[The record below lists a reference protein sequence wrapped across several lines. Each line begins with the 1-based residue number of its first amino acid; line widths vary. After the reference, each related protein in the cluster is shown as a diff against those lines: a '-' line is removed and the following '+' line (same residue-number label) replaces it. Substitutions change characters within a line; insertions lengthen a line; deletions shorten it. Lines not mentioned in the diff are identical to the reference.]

1 MGKKHE
7 CVLHE
12 VYVGTL
18 PCHFAGLGKGKF
30 QWDFCN
36 CYYLVVKP
44 ERSYEPTSL
53 EEQVTRGFFFFQL
66 LG

>member
-1 MGKKHE
+1 MF
-7 CVLHE
+7 VLHE

-18 PCHFAGLGKGKF
+18 PCQFAGLDKGKF
-30 QWDFCN
+30 QWDFYN
-36 CYYLVVKP
+36 FYYLVVKA

-53 EEQVTRGFFFFQL
+53 EEQVTRGFLFFQL